1 VDVLRIIL
9 LILHF
14 LGLAALLGG
23 FLYGMSDKVKRF
35 ASGMMHGALTQLV
48 TGIAL
53 VGVAYGSGNGDHVDN
68 GKITVKLLVALTIT
82 VLVLMYR
89 KKDAVPVP
97 IWATVGGLT
106 ILNVI
111 VAVAWR

>member
-1 VDVLRIIL
+1 MTVLRIIL

-23 FLYGMSDKVKRF
+23 FLYTMSDKVKTF
-35 ASGMMHGALTQLV
+35 SAGMMHGALTQLV
-48 TGIAL
+48 TGVAL

-68 GKITVKLLVALTIT
+68 GKITVKLLVALVIAA
-82 VLVLMYR
+82 LVILNR
-89 KKDAVPVP
+89 KKDSVPVP
-97 IWATVGGLT
+97 VWGIVGGLT

-111 VAVAWR
+111 IAVAWR

>member
-1 VDVLRIIL
+1 MTILRTVL

-23 FLYGMSDKVKRF
+23 FLYSMSDKVKRF
-35 ASGMMHGALTQLV
+35 APGMMHGALTQLV

-53 VGVAYGSGNGDHVDN
+53 VGVAYARGHGDDVDN
-68 GKITVKLLVALTIT
+68 AKITVKLLVALVVT
-82 VLVLMYR
+82 VLIIMNR

-97 IWATVGGLT
+97 VWGTVGGLT

-111 VAVAWR
+111 VAVAWH

>member
-1 VDVLRIIL
+1 MTVLRIVL

-23 FLYGMSDKVKRF
+23 FLYTMSDKVKKF
-35 ASGMMHGALTQLV
+35 SPGMMHGALTQLV
-48 TGIAL
+48 TGIGL
-53 VGVAYGSGNGDHVDN
+53 VGVAYGSGHGDDVDN
-68 GKITVKLLVALTIT
+68 GKITVKFLLALVIAI
-82 VLVLMYR
+82 LVIAFR
-89 KKDAVPVP
+89 KKDAVAVPV
-97 IWATVGGLT
+97 WGVVGGLT

>member
-1 VDVLRIIL
+1 MTILRIVL

-14 LGLAALLGG
+14 LGLASLLGG
-23 FLYGMSDKVKRF
+23 FLYTMKDKVKTLP
-35 ASGMMHGALTQLV
+35 SGMFHGALTMLV
-48 TGIAL
+48 TGVAL

-68 GKITVKLLVALTIT
+68 GKITVKLLVALAVA
-82 VLVLMYR
+82 VLVILNR
-89 KKDAVPVP
+89 KKESVAVPV
-97 IWATVGGLT
+97 WATIGGLT

>member
-1 VDVLRIIL
+1 MTVLRIVL

-23 FLYGMSDKVKRF
+23 FLYTASAKVKTLP
-35 ASGMMHGALTQLV
+35 AGMFHGALTQLV
-48 TGIAL
+48 TGLGL
-53 VGVAYGSGNGDHVDN
+53 VAVAYGSGNGDHVDN
-68 GKITVKLLVALTIT
+68 GKIAVKLIVALAVT
-82 VLVLMYR
+82 VLVIMFR